1 MEINGLLR
9 LGRKKKTAT
18 PENASAIKTCEVCV
32 AVDYPQ
38 QGEKITAP
46 CYTFRVGATGDP
58 ERVEISIEQGPW
70 QSCRHSA
77 GYWWYDWSGY
87 TNGRYQ
93 AVAKA
98 WASDGRVVTC
108 EPRDF
113 QVIGGKR
120 KTAKN
125 A

>member
-1 MEINGLLR
+1 MEISEIIGLK
-9 LGRKKKTAT
+9 RKKKTSA
-18 PENASAIKTCEVCV
+18 PENTSAVKTCEVCV
-32 AVDYPQ
+32 AMDYPQ

-46 CYTFRVGATGDP
+46 HYTFRVGATGDP
-58 ERVEISIEQGPW
+58 ERVEVSIDQGPW

-87 TNGRYQ
+87 TGGRYQ
-93 AVAKA
+93 AVVKA
-98 WASDGRVVTC
+98 WARDGRVVTC

-113 QVIGGKR
+113 QVTGGKR

>member
-1 MEINGLLR
+1 MEISEMIGLK
-9 LGRKKKTAT
+9 RKKKTTT

-46 CYTFRVGATGDP
+46 CYTFRVGAAGDP
-58 ERVEISIEQGPW
+58 ERVEISIDQGPW
-70 QSCRHSA
+70 QPCRHSA

-87 TNGRYQ
+87 AGGRYQ

-98 WASDGRVVTC
+98 WAKDGRVVTC
-108 EPRDF
+108 EPCDF
-113 QVIGGKR
+113 QVAGGRR
-120 KTAKN
+120 KTTKN

>member
-1 MEINGLLR
+1 MEISEIIGLK
-9 LGRKKKTAT
+9 RKKKTAA

-32 AVDYPQ
+32 AMDYPQ

-46 CYTFRVGATGDP
+46 YYTFRVGATGDP
-58 ERVEISIEQGPW
+58 ERVEVSIDQGPW
-70 QSCRHSA
+70 QSCRQSA

-87 TNGRYQ
+87 TSGRYQ

-98 WASDGRVVTC
+98 WARDGRVVTS

-113 QVIGGKR
+113 QVAGGRR
-120 KTAKN
+120 KTTKN